1 MNVKPASPALGGARA
16 HLLAPKWRQKPVP
29 KAPGRARKAGNR
41 QSGVE
46 LVGHMGNIGLGV
58 RKRYYLRG
66 TVMKELSFDE
76 LLDKCAPA
84 STLTDFII
92 HELSV
97 FNLGK
102 TVDFNFLTRPSIGA
116 YCRSLGFAPSR
127 NWSMLTL
134 DKIAPKS
141 ALGPNVV
148 PEREAKAVLSQLR
161 HSIDTRLLQPK
172 NKGKPQPDIISD
184 FLSKGKP
191 YKCAKTLGHLW
202 EFQYALAVELE
213 HGKTRG
219 SNVTNNHPLLTA
231 LVVVA
236 HLTEDKLYYA
246 RLWEMETSAELF
258 NAHLE
263 KAPTRPIMKENMHAK
278 TYLQQRLQERV
289 KNV

>member
-1 MNVKPASPALGGARA
+1 
-16 HLLAPKWRQKPVP
+16 
-29 KAPGRARKAGNR
+29 
-41 QSGVE
+41 
-46 LVGHMGNIGLGV
+46 
-58 RKRYYLRG
+58 
-66 TVMKELSFDE
+66 MKQPSFPE
-76 LLDKCAPA
+76 LLDKRVAA
-84 STLTDFII
+84 ARLTDFII
-92 HELSV
+92 HELAV

-102 TVDFNFLTRPSIGA
+102 IVDFNFLSRPSVGG
-116 YCRSLGFAPSR
+116 YCRSLGFAKNR
-127 NWSMLTL
+127 NWSMLAL

-141 ALGPNVV
+141 PLGPNVV
-148 PEREAKAVLSQLR
+148 PEREAKAVLAQLR
-161 HSIDTRLLQPK
+161 YSVDFRLLQPK
-172 NKGKPQPDIISD
+172 NRNKPQPDILSD
-184 FLSKGKP
+184 FLPKGRR
-191 YKCAKTLGHLW
+191 YKRAKTLGHLW

-258 NAHLE
+258 NANLE

-278 TYLQQRLQERV
+278 THLQHRLQERV

>member
-1 MNVKPASPALGGARA
+1 
-16 HLLAPKWRQKPVP
+16 
-29 KAPGRARKAGNR
+29 
-41 QSGVE
+41 
-46 LVGHMGNIGLGV
+46 
-58 RKRYYLRG
+58 
-66 TVMKELSFDE
+66 MKELSFVE
-76 LLDKCAPA
+76 LLEKGAPA
-84 STLTDFII
+84 SKLTEVII
-92 HELSV
+92 HELSI

-102 TVDFNFLTRPSIGA
+102 TVDFNFLSRLSVGG
-116 YCRSLGFAPSR
+116 YCRSLGFATNR
-127 NWSMLTL
+127 NWSMLGL

-141 ALGPNVV
+141 PLGPNVV
-148 PEREAKAVLSQLR
+148 PEREAKAVLAQLR
-161 HSIDTRLLQPK
+161 YSVDLRLLQPK
-172 NKGKPQPDIISD
+172 NRNKPQPDILSD
-184 FLSKGKP
+184 FLPKGRR
-191 YKCAKTLGHLW
+191 YKRAKTLGHLW

-258 NAHLE
+258 NANLE

-278 TYLQQRLQERV
+278 THLQHRLQERV

>member
-1 MNVKPASPALGGARA
+1 
-16 HLLAPKWRQKPVP
+16 
-29 KAPGRARKAGNR
+29 
-41 QSGVE
+41 
-46 LVGHMGNIGLGV
+46 
-58 RKRYYLRG
+58 
-66 TVMKELSFDE
+66 MKQPSFAE
-76 LLDKCAPA
+76 LLDQRAAA
-84 STLTDFII
+84 SRLTDFIL

-97 FNLGK
+97 FDLGK
-102 TVDFNFLTRPSIGA
+102 IVDFNFLSRSSVGG
-116 YCRSLGFAPSR
+116 YCRSLGFAASR
-127 NWSMLTL
+127 NWSMLAL

-141 ALGPNVV
+141 PLGPNVV
-148 PEREAKAVLSQLR
+148 PEREAKAVLAQLR
-161 HSIDTRLLQPK
+161 YAIDTRLLQPK
-172 NKGKPQPDIISD
+172 NKDKPQLDIISD
-184 FLSKGKP
+184 FLPKGRQ
-191 YKCAKTLGHLW
+191 YNRAKTLGHLW

-246 RLWEMETSAELF
+246 RLWEMETSAGLF

-263 KAPTRPIMKENMHAK
+263 KVPTRSIMKENMHAK